1 MITLLADE
9 PSQEHAAE
17 LEQFGRLRGLWHTS
31 IAAYPAD
38 GSAARTAEGEW
49 EFGYALEGRA
59 VIDVWQVPPRDALLE
74 GRHLPNQEVGL
85 CVRIWDSRLQLWR
98 FTFHGTAYAAQVHMT
113 ARQIGDDM
121 VLEGADGG
129 RLVRWIFS
137 EIGPRSFSW
146 RAEASTDGGAS
157 WRLEQT
163 VDATKAQ
170 A

>member
-1 MITLLADE
+1 VITLLADA
-9 PSQEHAAE
+9 PDVEHSVE
-17 LEQFGRLRGLWHTS
+17 LEQFGRLQGLWRTS
-31 IAAYPAD
+31 ITAYPAD

-59 VIDVWQVPPRDALLE
+59 VIDVWQVPPRDALPG
-74 GRHLPNQEVGL
+74 GRHLPYQEVGL
-85 CVRIWDSRLQLWR
+85 CVRIWDPRLRLWR
-98 FTFHGTAYAAQVHMT
+98 FTFHGTASAALVHMT
-113 ARQIGDDM
+113 AREIGDEM

-137 EIGPRSFSW
+137 EIGSQSFAW

-163 VDATKAQ
+163 VDARKAQ